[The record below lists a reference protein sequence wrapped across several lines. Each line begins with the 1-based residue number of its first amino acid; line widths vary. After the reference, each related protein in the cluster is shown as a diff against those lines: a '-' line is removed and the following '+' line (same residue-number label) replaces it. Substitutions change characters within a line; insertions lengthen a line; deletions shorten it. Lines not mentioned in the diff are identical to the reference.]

1 MYLSILI
8 GSNKCFC
15 IWEISFCKNTYLSTL
30 IGSNKC
36 FRIWEISFQMI
47 LPLINL
53 TSVLTV
59 LPDKNGSFFS
69 YQLRNSQN
77 STIFG
82 PKCTYF
88 KVYYDL
94 SLQITKCFGPKYGDF
109 WHFLKSLSQM
119 SMKSSGNAVRILAK
133 IFWSGLCLI
142 QDLDYLKLVIR
153 G

>member
-1 MYLSILI
+1 
-8 GSNKCFC
+8 
-15 IWEISFCKNTYLSTL
+15 
-30 IGSNKC
+30 
-36 FRIWEISFQMI
+36 MI

-59 LPDKNGSFFS
+59 LPDKNGSFLS
-69 YQLRNSQN
+69 YQLTAKIQQYLAQNVHTLKFTITCHYRSQ
-77 STIFG
+77 SVTRYI
-82 PKCTYF
+82 
-88 KVYYDL
+88 
-94 SLQITKCFGPKYGDF
+94 CFGPKYGDF